1 MWGTLVVGR
10 IYANASQSLADAT
23 WFHQTS
29 EPHNED
35 LAHEFEVIPWGDMER
50 CDAIGVLVHR
60 IQAHGFILHWCLL
73 TDKNAL
79 PKHCTCLGV
88 GETTLFQDSKRALL
102 SSCWVFLGSL
112 QLRQT
117 AGSVPMRHKNWP
129 TQLGFTKHPAPT
141 LRTVRSKLRQ
151 SPGVISS
158 DAMRLASRC
167 MESRRMDSLCI
178 GSCRPTRTLS
188 NKAPY
193 LSWRWRGNTFP
204 SFKASFVIQLLG
216 F

>member
-1 MWGTLVVGR
+1 MWRTLADGR

-88 GETTLFQDSKRALL
+88 SETTLFQDSKRAML
-102 SSCWVFLGSL
+102 SSCWVFDRCGELW
-112 QLRQT
+112 QT
-117 AGSVPMRHKNWP
+117 AGSMPMRRNDWLKRH
-129 TQLGFTKHPAPT
+129 GFTKHPT
-141 LRTVRSKLRQ
+141 LTTRNVRNEQR
-151 SPGVISS
+151 
-158 DAMRLASRC
+158 
-167 MESRRMDSLCI
+167 
-178 GSCRPTRTLS
+178 
-188 NKAPY
+188 
-193 LSWRWRGNTFP
+193 
-204 SFKASFVIQLLG
+204 
-216 F
+216 